1 MQKVSFI
8 NMADGTAEEYKFLEE
23 QETLFIE
30 GLPDRIMQ
38 SLQGLENSLSG
49 YQISRLEHS
58 LQSATRAHE
67 TVLDLVCRPLLE
79 KKKGSVSYPHSIQ
92 TPRHRCAVHS

>member
-49 YQISRLEHS
+49 
-58 LQSATRAHE
+58 
-67 TVLDLVCRPLLE
+67 
-79 KKKGSVSYPHSIQ
+79 
-92 TPRHRCAVHS
+92 